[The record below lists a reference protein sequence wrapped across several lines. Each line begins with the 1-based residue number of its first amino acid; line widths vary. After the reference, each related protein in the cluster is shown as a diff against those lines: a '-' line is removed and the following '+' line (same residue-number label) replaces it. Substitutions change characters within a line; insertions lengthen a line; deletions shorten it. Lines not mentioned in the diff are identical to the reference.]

1 MKNYKVWVSFLIV
14 LLIWISGWTLFDT
27 LIDKYKITNDNVIM
41 ICILVLF
48 ISISFAYHSDYIGLN

>member
-1 MKNYKVWVSFLIV
+1 MKDYKVWVSFLIV

-27 LIDKYKITNDNVIM
+27 LIDKYKITNNNIIM